1 MAEASESPGSID
13 REEPAAKSEIHEEKE
28 DQRLESTIESQGSA
42 TSHESND
49 EKLENHPD
57 DGFMKE
63 TKLLRDTLDLL
74 WNQTV
79 QQRNLCQEL
88 ERENEYLQEYIGNLM
103 TSSNVL
109 EK

>member
-1 MAEASESPGSID
+1 MGDADISSSSLREKSADANNTIHDEKQEEHSQSAIEAESMVANESID
-13 REEPAAKSEIHEEKE
+13 QKPP
-28 DQRLESTIESQGSA
+28 
-42 TSHESND
+42 SHVDSN
-49 EKLENHPD
+49 LLR
-57 DGFMKE
+57 E

-74 WNQTV
+74 WHQTAE
-79 QQRNLCQEL
+79 QRNLCQEL

>member
-1 MAEASESPGSID
+1 MNDAVISSSSL
-13 REEPAAKSEIHEEKE
+13 EEVPADAKSAIYKEKQDE
-28 DQRLESTIESQGSA
+28 HLQAAIEAKSMVA
-42 TSHESND
+42 NEPTD
-49 EKLENHPD
+49 EKLQSHANSNLLR
-57 DGFMKE
+57 E

-74 WNQTV
+74 WHQTAE
-79 QQRNLCQEL
+79 QRNLCQEL